1 MAKRPPVSRALLA
14 VPALG
19 AALALAHAG
28 CSSEDTTCPDG
39 VSQKFHESEFL
50 EVDTVWSADCGPHVI
65 TNFVRVG
72 EGVTLTI
79 EPGARVELA
88 KDASLQVGMESY
100 AKAGSLSAKGTLE
113 RPITFTRHDAEPW
126 TAIAVQYP
134 SVATFEHTVIE
145 GGGADDPMTANASLM
160 IRGDYK
166 LPRKDMAT
174 LAHVTIR
181 DSVGPGLWIRECGA
195 LTAASTDL
203 TVTGS
208 GKADASDMT
217 HFPVS
222 VSPTAL
228 TTFPAGTYTGNAVD
242 EILIDTEDTSLGVPD
257 VLEDVTVH
265 ERGVPYR
272 VGMFAGGSLR
282 FGTDDAHP
290 QSTLTIEAGVTMRF
304 PKGDDAASGGAIV
317 MTIETDSAS
326 SELPGTTLVAKG
338 TADKPIVFTS
348 AAATP
353 SAGDW
358 RGLWFGL
365 GANADNV
372 LDHVVIEYAGSDIL
386 AGGFACPPDHSNNGA
401 IAIMGGPAAKAF
413 LTNSVIRH
421 SASAGVLR
429 GWDLMQGAAVD
440 FKPTNTFEDI
450 TECDQTVMAL
460 DQGDCPQGSCG

>member
-1 MAKRPPVSRALLA
+1 
-14 VPALG
+14 
-19 AALALAHAG
+19 
-28 CSSEDTTCPDG
+28 
-39 VSQKFHESEFL
+39 
-50 EVDTVWSADCGPHVI
+50 
-65 TNFVRVG
+65 
-72 EGVTLTI
+72 
-79 EPGARVELA
+79 
-88 KDASLQVGMESY
+88 
-100 AKAGSLSAKGTLE
+100 
-113 RPITFTRHDAEPW
+113 
-126 TAIAVQYP
+126 
-134 SVATFEHTVIE
+134 
-145 GGGADDPMTANASLM
+145 
-160 IRGDYK
+160 
-166 LPRKDMAT
+166 
-174 LAHVTIR
+174 
-181 DSVGPGLWIRECGA
+181 
-195 LTAASTDL
+195 
-203 TVTGS
+203 
-208 GKADASDMT
+208 
-217 HFPVS
+217 
-222 VSPTAL
+222 
-228 TTFPAGTYTGNAVD
+228 
-242 EILIDTEDTSLGVPD
+242 
-257 VLEDVTVH
+257 
-265 ERGVPYR
+265 
-272 VGMFAGGSLR
+272 
-282 FGTDDAHP
+282 
-290 QSTLTIEAGVTMRF
+290 VTMRF

-450 TECDQTVMAL
+450 AECDQTVMAL